1 MRRPKAWKKELNVK
15 AVASNA
21 EKTKYWQGKEKQ
33 FQ

>member
-1 MRRPKAWKKELNVK
+1 VK